1 MQDEIK
7 RESEEAE
14 LSLPSPK
21 KTVKRKP
28 KQNKNE
34 VELQIDDTPAKN
46 DEEFAEMPSF
56 FSLPGEFFAID
67 TETAADSSMEPA
79 STDDNDV
86 AELVNAALIAV
97 GKEPLTEEAEP
108 EVTDTVTADAS
119 VKETEEKNESDP
131 VAEEKIDERFI
142 NVEHFSD
149 SYKTRFLSD
158 DEPESEPI
166 IEEEIELIDE
176 EPTDEANIEPADTE
190 IEMSDIPTEDEEYE
204 NLTIFEEDS
213 IHPANQKSS
222 KNANPD
228 EERYDPKKPR
238 KVDGRFDLIE
248 LFVFT
253 LVAIMLITTFFF
265 KHSIVDGPSM
275 ESTLYN
281 GDHLIISDFLYEP
294 EQYDIV
300 VVHDKEAYP
309 DPVVKRV
316 IATEGQTVTLIK
328 RLIPEVSSDDMQYFS
343 LEVYVDGVAI
353 EDEYAYYSNAG
364 HDPISINISDGLHE
378 VVDRNFTYPNMFIT
392 YEYVVPEDEIYV
404 LGDHRNR
411 SQDSREFGSVKKE
424 AILGKVL
431 FRIYPFAEFG
441 AVE

>member
-1 MQDEIK
+1 MSDE
-7 RESEEAE
+7 
-14 LSLPSPK
+14 
-21 KTVKRKP
+21 
-28 KQNKNE
+28 
-34 VELQIDDTPAKN
+34 
-46 DEEFAEMPSF
+46 
-56 FSLPGEFFAID
+56 
-67 TETAADSSMEPA
+67 
-79 STDDNDV
+79 
-86 AELVNAALIAV
+86 
-97 GKEPLTEEAEP
+97 
-108 EVTDTVTADAS
+108 
-119 VKETEEKNESDP
+119 
-131 VAEEKIDERFI
+131 
-142 NVEHFSD
+142 
-149 SYKTRFLSD
+149 
-158 DEPESEPI
+158 EPESEPI
-166 IEEEIELIDE
+166 IEEAFEITDE
-176 EPTDEANIEPADTE
+176 EPSDEANIEPADRE

-204 NLTIFEEDS
+204 NLTIFEEDY
-213 IHPANQKSS
+213 IQPENQTSS

-316 IATEGQTVTLIK
+316 IATEGQTVTLTK
-328 RLIPEVSSDDMQYFS
+328 RLIKELSTKDMYYFT
-343 LEVYVDGVAI
+343 LEVYVDGKPI
-353 EDEYAYYSNAG
+353 EDEYAYYSNG
-364 HDPISINISDGLHE
+364 GYDPINIKTGNGLHE
-378 VVDRNFTYPNMFIT
+378 IVDYDYTSADTFFIT